1 LEDEFPLGTDIEQ
14 DLSEWI
20 MSVGGL
26 VLVVEAQQHPNPH
39 SYKIVKLTLTCPHQE
54 LEDEFPFGIPGMP
67 FFQGANWRTVY
78 F

>member
-1 LEDEFPLGTDIEQ
+1 
-14 DLSEWI
+14 

-67 FFQGANWRTVY
+67 FFPGGELANCLSLGRVISMIPNT
-78 F
+78 